1 MELLEFANSRLLI
14 DINSTDKLIIRDLV
28 TEIES
33 HFLITKEEAKALNF
47 FLCLHNGLLKQ
58 NPEQYEQILRLIN
71 GLSTFLDK

>member
-1 MELLEFANSRLLI
+1 MPNE
-14 DINSTDKLIIRDLV
+14 INGF
-28 TEIES
+28 E
-33 HFLITKEEAKALNF
+33 ITKEEAKALNF